1 MRVHPVVFRRSPLG
15 QLALLATLGLAS
27 IAQAQDDSN
36 PRAQDDSYLAL
47 ELRLGVGGEADWEVD
62 VAGFDGSFETD
73 LEASFGAG
81 VAWMSP
87 LHRYFVLGAEL
98 GVLSWKP
105 DNADD
110 RNVLLDLALV
120 PQGRLPVSDEVE
132 LTLSVP
138 VGLVVDF
145 WGGDEFSAMAGGVS
159 ASADVSPGFGFEIG
173 FLLGVRY
180 AVSTDVGLL
189 ARLGYVMQ
197 SFSHEVEGQ
206 AAGVGG
212 SVDVNPSLGQPRIQ
226 LGVSF

>member
-1 MRVHPVVFRRSPLG
+1 MRVHSMAVRRFPLL

-27 IAQAQDDSN
+27 VAHAQEA
-36 PRAQDDSYLAL
+36 RAQDDSYVAL
-47 ELRLGVGGEADWEVD
+47 ELRLGVGGEADGEFNVGGVD
-62 VAGFDGSFETD
+62 VSGEAD
-73 LEASFGAG
+73 LEASFGG
-81 VAWMSP
+81 GLAWMSP

-98 GVLSWKP
+98 GVLSWEAEGA
-105 DNADD
+105 ND
-110 RNVLLDLALV
+110 RNLLLDLALV
-120 PQGRLPVSDEVE
+120 PQGRLPVSDDAE

-145 WGGDEFSAMAGGVS
+145 WGGDELSGFG

-189 ARLGYVMQ
+189 ARLGYVIQ

-206 AAGVGG
+206 VGG
-212 SVDVNPSLGQPRIQ
+212 ATASFDFDLSLGQPRIQ